1 MLKVNLNLY
10 LDVNEQYKVVISDCH
25 LSAGRY
31 FEGKFNPH
39 EDFFFDQEMIE
50 FFEYFSTG
58 LYGDGGQGPVN
69 VELIINGDYLD
80 FLNVPY
86 LGEFEEGITEEIAM
100 AKLEAII
107 AGHPRVMDALKKF
120 ASKPNK
126 KITYLIG
133 NHDAELFFEKVRERI
148 TQLWDPE
155 GQYPSEKVRLVADT
169 DRLNYDHG
177 LQIRHGNQF
186 EASNQLDFEQPFQE
200 LPNGKKVLNIPWGSI
215 YVLKIINR
223 LKWERLNIDK
233 IRPIKVFAFFG
244 LLFDPVFTFRYL
256 FLSLVYFLKTRIFG
270 RMQNRFQVKNTFKMI
285 SQEGALSQDL
295 EREARELLHS
305 NPEVH
310 TIVFG
315 HTHLPMHRVYENGR
329 QYLNSGTW
337 TKMVYLDWRFMGEP
351 PMRKTFVL
359 VHLKNGEIKAEV
371 NQWVGQKMP
380 YQAHHS

>member
-1 MLKVNLNLY
+1 MS
-10 LDVNEQYKVVISDCH
+10 DQYKVVISDCH

-58 LYGDGGQGPVN
+58 LYGDGAQGAVA
-69 VELIINGDYLD
+69 VELVINGDYLD

-86 LGEFEEGITEEIAM
+86 LGEFEEGITEEIALT
-100 AKLEAII
+100 KLEAII
-107 AGHPRVMDALKKF
+107 AGHPRVMDALRKF
-120 ASKPNK
+120 AAKPNK

-148 TQLWDPE
+148 TKLWDPE
-155 GQYPSEKVRLVADT
+155 GQYPSEKVKIVVDT
-169 DRLNYDHG
+169 DRLNYEGG

-186 EASNQLDFEQPFQE
+186 EASNQLDFDRPFQE

-223 LKWERLNIDK
+223 LKWERVNLDK
-233 IRPIKVFAFFG
+233 IRPIKVFSILG
-244 LLFDPVFTFRYL
+244 LIFDPVFTARYL
-256 FLSLVYFLKTRIFG
+256 FLSLFYFLKTRIFD
-270 RMQNRFQVKNTFKMI
+270 RMQNRFRLRNTLKMI
-285 SQEGALSQDL
+285 SQEGLVFQDL
-295 EREARELLHS
+295 EGAARSILHHS
-305 NPEVH
+305 PDVH

-337 TKMVYLDWRFMGEP
+337 TKMIYLDWRFMGEP
-351 PMRKTFVL
+351 VRKTFIL
-359 VHLKNGEIKAEV
+359 IHLKNGEVKAEL

-380 YQAHHS
+380 FQAYLG